1 MLNTKRID
9 LSMFPER
16 SNRPKLGLQFFA
28 EPAPA
33 PEPTPAPSP
42 AQEPSPAPNPAPE
55 LEPAPNDE
63 AAAQAAAELKRLQAE
78 LSKQKNA
85 LDAATKE
92 AANYKKQLRAKLSTE
107 EQEAEAAKERQEAM
121 EAELAALRKQSAMGA
136 ISKKVMT
143 FISDENTADGVA
155 EALYGAED
163 VDAAIDAIAKAWT
176 AKEKE
181 LRLEFSKLPP
191 PAPGGDSSNVQK
203 DVEEGHKFGKAKMAS
218 MQSSNEGLKKFMK

>member
-1 MLNTKRID
+1 MLNAKRID
-9 LSMFPER
+9 LFMFPER
-16 SNRPKLGLQFFA
+16 TDRPKLGLQFFA
-28 EPAPA
+28 EPAQGPEFAPA
-33 PEPTPAPSP
+33 SELEPT
-42 AQEPSPAPNPAPE
+42 PNPAPE
-55 LEPAPNDE
+55 PEPAPDD
-63 AAAQAAAELKRLQAE
+63 AVAQTAAELKRLQAE
-78 LSKQKNA
+78 FAKQKNA
-85 LDAATKE
+85 LDNATKE

-107 EQEAEAAKERQEAM
+107 EQEAEAAREKQEAM

-143 FISDENTADGVA
+143 FISDEKTADGIA

-163 VDAAIDAIAKAWT
+163 VDAAIDAIAKSWT

-181 LRLEFSKLPP
+181 LRLEFSRLPP
-191 PAPGGDSSNVQK
+191 PAAGGDDNKVQK

>member
-16 SNRPKLGLQFFA
+16 SNRPKIGLQFFA

-33 PEPTPAPSP
+33 PEPMPA
-42 AQEPSPAPNPAPE
+42 PAPE
-55 LEPAPNDE
+55 PAPTPNPGPEPEPTPDD
-63 AAAQAAAELKRLQAE
+63 AVTQTAAELKRLQAE

-143 FISDENTADGVA
+143 FIADEKTADIVA

-163 VDAAIDAIAKAWT
+163 ADAAIDAFGKAW
-176 AKEKE
+176 AKREKE
-181 LRLEFSKLPP
+181 LQLHYERVPM
-191 PAPGGDSSNVQK
+191 PAAGGDESNVQK